1 MHSHDLLERIRDRF
15 AGIDTEVRGDV
26 VVIRSPNPLIGAIKI
41 EAEAEACGWIVSV
54 GDLTHGHFDFPTY
67 GFDRSV
73 GLRKAADDVL
83 EFLDDVFAERVEF
96 FVVAGGGGWRPV
108 EDSLPHAI
116 RWSGH

>member
-1 MHSHDLLERIRDRF
+1 MHPQDLLKLVRERF
-15 AGIDTEVRGDV
+15 ADIDAVAREDV
-26 VVIRSPNPLIGAIKI
+26 VVVRSPNPVIGAIEI

-54 GDLTHGHFDFPTY
+54 GDLTHGHFDFPTS
-67 GFDRSV
+67 GCDRSV

-96 FVVAGGGGWRPV
+96 FVVPGGGGWRHV
-108 EDSLPHAI
+108 EGSTPHAI